1 MKADT
6 WAMKAYDVL
15 KDRGR
20 ITTRELVAALKC
32 DDSTACSAL
41 RELRKRG
48 CAIRHDSRNAFL
60 VYHTFIKGSARPEN
74 LKGLVGDRL
83 VTARKALAEKMRM
96 RAMLREE
103 LKAGRENAK
112 PVAPRP
118 IATTALEQAWGW
130 MPRAVALP
138 VEADD

>member
-15 KDRGR
+15 REQGR

-32 DDSTACSAL
+32 DHSTACEAL
-41 RELRKRG
+41 ADLRDRG
-48 CAIRHDSRNAFL
+48 CAIRHDNKNPFL
-60 VYHTFIKGSARPEN
+60 VYHTLIKGSARPEN

-83 VTARKALAEKMRM
+83 VTARKALAEARL
-96 RAMLREE
+96 RAEKRLAAET
-103 LKAGRENAK
+103 GK
-112 PVAPRP
+112 PVIPRP
-118 IATTALEQAWGW
+118 VATTALEQAWGW
-130 MPRAVALP
+130 LPRAVGLP